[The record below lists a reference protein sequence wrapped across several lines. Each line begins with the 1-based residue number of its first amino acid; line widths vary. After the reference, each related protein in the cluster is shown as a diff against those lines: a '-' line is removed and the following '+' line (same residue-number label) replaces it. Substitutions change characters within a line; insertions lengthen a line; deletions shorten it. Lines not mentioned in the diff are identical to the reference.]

1 MINFKT
7 RFFYLFIHHGDVI
20 KVYSKAT
27 VNNSVNNYFDVVI
40 EGERIKECGQ
50 IYINYGG
57 ARNAWITNRRVFL
70 VSWTTE
76 WETEINLDLEVQPH
90 KIQVQSQL

>member
-1 MINFKT
+1 
-7 RFFYLFIHHGDVI
+7 
-20 KVYSKAT
+20 
-27 VNNSVNNYFDVVI
+27 
-40 EGERIKECGQ
+40 
-50 IYINYGG
+50 
-57 ARNAWITNRRVFL
+57 VFL